1 MENVLDPLSF
11 RQFEF
16 VGLATHRV
24 QNSKRPKELRLQL
37 PIAFGFDIFVVQP
50 NFLAGSVTS
59 RLSSFIVG
67 SFLWFLGVL

>member
-1 MENVLDPLSF
+1 MDLPSF

-37 PIAFGFDIFVVQP
+37 PIAFGFDIFAIQP
-50 NFLAGSVTS
+50 NLLARSVTS
-59 RLSSFIVG
+59 RLGFFIVG
-67 SFLWFLGVL
+67 LFLQFLGVL